1 MLYCIV
7 RIHTNG
13 KTIDFKINLI
23 PDEPVYTQIAD
34 HVRGQVALRKLRA
47 GDRLPPIRELARLLQ
62 VDPGT
67 VARAYLELG
76 RDGTVISRRG
86 GGSFV
91 SAGGTGGGH
100 AAEQRRS
107 RLSLVAE
114 RAVLEAMGLGFTV
127 EEIETAFTLRLAE
140 WRERATSP
148 VMKKAKASGRR
159 GAEIRF
165 AGSHD
170 LAVEL
175 LASHLASTHPDVH
188 LTTRFVGSLSGLV
201 ALECR
206 DADIAG
212 SHLIDDDTG
221 QFNIPFVRRVMPG
234 EAVVVM
240 NLMQRVQGLM
250 VAPGNPKHIVGIEDL
265 RRSDITFVNR
275 QKGSGTRILLDS
287 RMLRAHIPAAEIK
300 GYQREETTHM
310 AVATLVAQGQA
321 DTGLGAQSAA
331 SVAGLDF
338 IPLLKERYDL
348 IALQEDFERPALRKL
363 QEVVQQESFK
373 NMLRSI
379 PGYDVSETGKIMT
392 VGPKGET
399 K

>member
-1 MLYCIV
+1 MDWKL
-7 RIHTNG
+7 
-13 KTIDFKINLI
+13 NLSS
-23 PDEPVYTQIAD
+23 DEPVYTQIAD
-34 HVRGQVALRKLRA
+34 YVRAQVALRNLRA
-47 GDRLPPIRELARLLQ
+47 GDRLPPIRELARQIQ

-67 VARAYLELG
+67 AARAYLELV

-86 GGSFV
+86 GGSFI
-91 SAGGTGGGH
+91 SAGGSGGGR

-114 RAVLEAMGLGFTV
+114 KAVLEALGLGFTV

-140 WRERATSP
+140 WRERAVNP
-148 VMKKAKASGRR
+148 AAKKTKAPPRQGT
-159 GAEIRF
+159 EIRF

-175 LASHLASTHPDVH
+175 LASHLDTTHPEVH

-201 ALECR
+201 GLECR
-206 DADIAG
+206 EADIAG
-212 SHLIDDDTG
+212 SHLIDDETG
-221 QFNIPFVRRVMPG
+221 QFNIPFVKRIMPN
-234 EAVVVM
+234 ETIVLI

-250 VAPGNPKHIVGIEDL
+250 VAQGNPRHIVGIEDL
-265 RRSDITFVNR
+265 KRPDITFVNR

-287 RMLRAHIPAAEIK
+287 RLFKAAIAPAEIK
-300 GYQREETTHM
+300 GYEREENTHM
-310 AVATLVAQGQA
+310 AVATLVARGQA

-331 SVAGLDF
+331 SVVGLDF

-348 IALQEDFERPALRKL
+348 IALQEDFEQPPL
-363 QEVVQQESFK
+363 QKIREVVQQESFK
-373 NMLRSI
+373 NMLQSI
-379 PGYDVSETGKIMT
+379 PGYDVSETGKIIT